1 MGRCLIYLLHS
12 IHHNLVYFMHTVL
25 YTVVVNIHQFICSTI
40 IKEHGMLLMCALTL
54 FLFYMQF
61 TRYLHMYDPDAGIEV
76 VPCGRYST
84 ETCGAKIVVTKEW
97 YE

>member
-1 MGRCLIYLLHS
+1 
-12 IHHNLVYFMHTVL
+12 
-25 YTVVVNIHQFICSTI
+25 
-40 IKEHGMLLMCALTL
+40 MLLVHALIL

-76 VPCGRYST
+76 VPCDRYST
-84 ETCGAKIVVTKEW
+84 ETCGAKVVVTKEW